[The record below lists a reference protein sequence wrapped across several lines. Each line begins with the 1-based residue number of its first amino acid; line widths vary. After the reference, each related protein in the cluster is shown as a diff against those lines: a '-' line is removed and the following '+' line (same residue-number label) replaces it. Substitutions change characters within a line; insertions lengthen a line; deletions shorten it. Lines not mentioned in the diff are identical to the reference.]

1 MKKEKICRNLGLLES
16 NSSILEQKLEC
27 LNRTLTSLNSGF
39 YSVTAHEYSFKT
51 RAISKEKEAAS
62 SGEIAA
68 EFHRPPPLIENPDHF
83 SYSSSYKDICFVL
96 LMTTCR
102 QIK

>member
-1 MKKEKICRNLGLLES
+1 MEREKTRGKGATCECEFLKKFSNLGLFECI
-16 NSSILEQKLEC
+16 SSILEQKLEC

-83 SYSSSYKDICFVL
+83 SYSSS
-96 LMTTCR
+96 
-102 QIK
+102 